1 MEDCMSVLI
10 ISNKICRHR
19 QMLEE
24 QLKSMDISY
33 TVKFVEEY
41 PELIKRY
48 NILTA
53 LIIVLEEKVVF
64 RHTCEKPLPT
74 LTELQNLFQS

>member
-1 MEDCMSVLI
+1 MNVLI
-10 ISNKICRHR
+10 ISNKNCHHR

-24 QLKSMDISY
+24 RLKSMDISY
-33 TVKFVEEY
+33 TVKFVEEK

-48 NILTA
+48 NIFTA

-64 RHTCEKPLPT
+64 RHSCEKPLPSP
-74 LTELQNLFQS
+74 TELQNIFKS